1 MDETDNTGNWSVQR
15 SRSQKTFSKIHFKID
30 LDVSLVVLQLGQN
43 EVVIKPKRKVKGQG
57 TDQTKYD
64 QKRQFLS
71 TL

>member
-15 SRSQKTFSKIHFKID
+15 SRSQKTFSKIHCKID

>member
-1 MDETDNTGNWSVQR
+1 M
-15 SRSQKTFSKIHFKID
+15 
-30 LDVSLVVLQLGQN
+30 SLVVLQLGQN